1 MNKIISYCY
10 WIVGNSKNDYKY
22 FKGLQRNIKDI
33 ENKLSEYKIYLFL
46 PYSYDVGAVGNA
58 LRKANVNTIWVNV
71 EEINYSKLMFY
82 RFVPASWDN
91 IDVMYS
97 RDLDSPI
104 LDREIEAMKEFEESD
119 KMFHIMRDHP
129 YHSARILGGTWGAK
143 KGAIPEMEQLIIDN
157 INKFDSI
164 NQDDKHFE
172 GWYRDQHFLEQI
184 IYPKIRDKA
193 MIHDSFRLYPDEKG
207 IARDFPTK
215 RESGEFVGM
224 IINADGSRNE
234 ESHKIL
240 RDAERK

>member
-1 MNKIISYCY
+1 MKVISYCLWGDDPKY
-10 WIVGNSKNDYKY
+10 INGLIKNIEIINNK
-22 FKGLQRNIKDI
+22 IDI
-33 ENKLSEYKIYLFL
+33 LYNLIYLFV
-46 PYSYDVGAVGNA
+46 PYSEYYKYKKIFCNSVKYFVIPIYTETD
-58 LRKANVNTIWVNV
+58 LSR
-71 EEINYSKLMFY
+71 LMFY
-82 RFVPASWDN
+82 RFIPTSWNDV
-91 IDVMYS
+91 DVMYS

-104 LDREIEAMKEFEESD
+104 LDREIAAMKEFEESD

-129 YHSARILGGTWGAK
+129 FHSSRVLGGTWGAK
-143 KGAIPEMEQLIIDN
+143 KGAIPEMEQLVKEN
-157 INKFDSI
+157 LNKFDSI

-215 RESGEFVGM
+215 RESDEFVGM